1 MRILQMLWGLLVIAG
16 FLFTGWWMKNTLDP
30 LGDMSLERMM
40 YRSNHIYLLMSGLV
54 VIVWSQRHIDS
65 SQAIVKW
72 AERLAN
78 SFIVVA
84 PLLFGIAFALEA
96 GVEESLRIWTFWAV
110 IVQFSGVMMSV
121 LLTVFIYLHS
131 RQLERR

>member
-1 MRILQMLWGLLVIAG
+1 MLWGLLVVAG
-16 FLFTGWWMKNTLDP
+16 FLFSGWVMKSTIDP
-30 LGDMSLERMM
+30 LSDMSMERMM

-54 VIVWSQRHIDS
+54 VIVWSQRHIDLS
-65 SQAIVKW
+65 HAVVNW
-72 AERLAN
+72 AERVAN
-78 SFIVVA
+78 SLIITA

-96 GVEESLRIWTFWAV
+96 GVADSPRLWTFWAV

-121 LLTVFIYLHS
+121 LLTVFMYIHS